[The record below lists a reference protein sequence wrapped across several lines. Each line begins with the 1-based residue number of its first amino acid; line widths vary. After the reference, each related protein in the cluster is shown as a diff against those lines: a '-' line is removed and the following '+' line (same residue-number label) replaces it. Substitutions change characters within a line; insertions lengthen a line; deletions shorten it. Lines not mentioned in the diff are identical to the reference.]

1 MLDASQND
9 VWGSEQF
16 ECSKEVKFSFGS
28 DLLHSDRLDE
38 QNAACVAPSYANFP
52 YEEIEAAGELEKSPQ
67 TPEWVNM
74 DDALCNMQMEVRE
87 EQKETEVREE
97 QKEEEEKEEEVFAH
111 IKKVELDQ
119 NAAFH
124 DEQQYVEE
132 ELNNGI

>member
-1 MLDASQND
+1 MLDTSQND

-16 ECSKEVKFSFGS
+16 ECSKKVKLFSFG
-28 DLLHSDRLDE
+28 SDRLDE
-38 QNAACVAPSYANFP
+38 QNAACVAPSSANFP
-52 YEEIEAAGELEKSPQ
+52 YEEIEAAGELEKSHQ

-74 DDALCNMQMEVRE
+74 DDALCNMQM
-87 EQKETEVREE
+87 EVREE

-132 ELNNGI
+132 ELNDGI